1 MKNWNC
7 KTPIKINRENLLD
20 IDLGN
25 DDFEYDTNSTGNKSK
40 NKQVEL
46 HRTIAK
52 KLYQSLY
59 IVKETINTVK
69 RQPMEWEKISAN
81 HVFDKVLISKSI

>member
-52 KLYQSLY
+52 KLYQ
-59 IVKETINTVK
+59 N
-69 RQPMEWEKISAN
+69 EKTTYRMGKNIC
-81 HVFDKVLISKSI
+81 KSCI